1 MSDPESL
8 IVDASDPAVTVLT
21 LNRPDRRNA
30 LSIDLLE
37 RLRNAVESAQSE
49 PGRRVLIIRGAGPAF
64 CAGLDFHEAADP
76 ALAHRSSRALAAC
89 YRAICTSPLVTIAA
103 AHGAAM
109 GGGAGLVAACD
120 LAVAADDLRVAY
132 PEVHRGLV
140 AALVTCLLRRQLHD
154 RQIRELT
161 LLGHPVSADRALQLG
176 LVNRVVPRAA
186 LDESAAALAAEACR
200 GAPGAIARTKTL
212 LDQLD
217 PIAPLLDH
225 ALEFHL
231 LARNSDEAREGVAAF
246 LEKRP
251 PRWGGP

>member
-1 MSDPESL
+1 MPDNPTL
-8 IVDASDPAVTVLT
+8 ISEHPDPAVTILT

-37 RLRNAVESAQSE
+37 QLRGAVESAQSE
-49 PGRRVLIIRGAGPAF
+49 PGRRVLILRGAGPAF
-64 CAGLDFHEAADP
+64 CAGLDFNEAADP
-76 ALAHRSSRALAAC
+76 ALSHRSSRALAAC

-120 LAVAADDLRVAY
+120 LAIAADDLRLAY

-161 LLGHPVSADRALQLG
+161 LLGQAVSAERALQLG
-176 LVNRVVPRAA
+176 LINRVVPRAT
-186 LDESAAALAAEACR
+186 LDDAAAALAAEARR

-231 LARNSDEAREGVAAF
+231 QARNSDEAKEGIAAF
-246 LEKRP
+246 MEKRP
-251 PRWGGP
+251 PKWG